1 MVVGVLVEIQN
12 KRVDKIF
19 DYLVPDDLK
28 NSIKVGF
35 RVVVPFGRMEL
46 DGFIVTIYDNYS
58 NKDTLKSIIE
68 IIK

>member
-28 NSIKVGF
+28 NSIDAAIQGLNNGDVNAISLVG
-35 RVVVPFGRMEL
+35 L
-46 DGFIVTIYDNYS
+46 DPKEWLYNG
-58 NKDTLKSIIE
+58 
-68 IIK
+68 